1 MTTKSLVTSA
11 MLSKLKKSLS
21 EEFSLFQQKKER
33 TQINT
38 KGLIDLASELIALVS
53 SHQKVLDAI
62 VDNQDTLD
70 SSQIRIY
77 QEIKVI
83 LEGMTQLYKTCF
95 QGSISLGVMDQLTK
109 NNSES
114 NKESPP
120 SQIESDLNN
129 TVEQSNLLSREQLD
143 MVVKTFQVQGEPDL
157 TLLERPP
164 MRASLVV
171 NNSIESNDSFER
183 FTQIIEGKGI
193 NNELTSFMMTD
204 FNHGEEH
211 VLVASVEKN
220 GGIYHLEMKAPNPI
234 ICELDKE
241 DNEIYCLF
249 RNPID
254 CFKFAQ
260 EVTPHLYPH

>member
-1 MTTKSLVTSA
+1 MTTESLVTSA

-21 EEFSLFQQKKER
+21 EKFSLFQQKKNR

-38 KGLIDLASELIALVS
+38 TSLIDLGSELIAIVS
-53 SHQKVLDAI
+53 SHQKGLDAI
-62 VDNQDTLD
+62 VDNQDTLN
-70 SSQIRIY
+70 SSQIKIY
-77 QEIKVI
+77 QEIKTI

-95 QGSISLGVMDQLTK
+95 QGSLSLGVMDQLTK

-120 SQIESDLNN
+120 SQLESEVNN
-129 TVEQSNLLSREQLD
+129 TVEESNLLSREQLD
-143 MVVKTFQVQGEPDL
+143 MVVKTFQAQGEPDL
-157 TLLERPP
+157 TSLGPL
-164 MRASLVV
+164 MRASLIV
-171 NNSIESNDSFER
+171 NNSIKSKDSFER
-183 FTQIIEGKGI
+183 FTQIIKEKGI
-193 NNELTSFMMTD
+193 NNEITSFMMDD

-211 VLVASVEKN
+211 VLIASVEKN
-220 GGIYHLEMKAPNPI
+220 GGIYHLEMNAPNPI
-234 ICELDKE
+234 TCELDKE

-260 EVTPHLYPH
+260 EVII